1 MFFNRTPSLKFHPIF
16 MLPPWAVTEIL
27 HDLCR
32 DQLWLSSVD
41 GSFDLKNLPSGL
53 LQPHLE
59 VFTRSLTSKVARLQ
73 FLLQCKIYLF
83 YLGITLLPLKFFF
96 FFINLFT
103 CLLQTHIIA
112 SFPPLSPIPPSQ
124 PPPPL
129 LPHHLL
135 LREKKDI
142 PPMCITL
149 PWSIQSQHNLVHLLP
164 PRPHKGTQLKKGIQR
179 QSTELETAHSNCQG
193 IHMKKKQL
201 HIWYKC
207 AGGLSLY
214 QSKYAL
220 WLVIQYM

>member
-96 FFINLFT
+96 FSLIY
-103 CLLQTHIIA
+103 LLVY
-112 SFPPLSPIPPSQ
+112 FRPISQ
-124 PPPPL
+124 PPSL
-129 LPHHLL
+129 LSP
-135 LREKKDI
+135 
-142 PPMCITL
+142 
-149 PWSIQSQHNLVHLLP
+149 
-164 PRPHKGTQLKKGIQR
+164 
-179 QSTELETAHSNCQG
+179 
-193 IHMKKKQL
+193 
-201 HIWYKC
+201 
-207 AGGLSLY
+207 LSLLHNPLPLY
-214 QSKYAL
+214 YPITFSSEKRKTSLPCVSPCPGVSSHSTTQCIFSHRGHTREPS
-220 WLVIQYM
+220 